1 MIWIALAVAIA
12 ALVAYR
18 LSQRVNVDHLPQSFV
33 VFGLTTT
40 GSDPDRHE
48 IIEIGALRVERDA
61 TVMDSLRRLVTPS
74 RDIPARVTELTGI
87 TQIALNREG
96 KPLEAALREFREFIG
111 ELPLVS
117 FNADVDMNFLVNAT
131 QMSGISIKNPL
142 SCARK
147 MAHRAW
153 PDRKGHGLAELARAD
168 KSGVLAEHRV
178 LRDCRQILSIYLA
191 AASRLGTAQ

>member
-1 MIWIALAVAIA
+1 MIWIALAVLIA

-18 LSQRVNVDHLPQSFV
+18 LHKRVDVDHLPQSFV

-48 IIEIGALRVERDA
+48 IIEIGALRVARDS
-61 TVMDSLRRLVTPS
+61 TINDSFRCLVTPS
-74 RDIPARVTELTGI
+74 RDIPLRVTELTGI

-96 KPLEAALREFREFIG
+96 KPLETVLREFSEFIG

-117 FNADVDMNFLVNAT
+117 FSADVDMNFLGNAT
-131 QMSGISIKNPL
+131 QKSTISIKNPL
-142 SCARK
+142 ACARK

-153 PDRKGHGLAELARAD
+153 PNRKGDSLAELANAE
-168 KSGVLAEHRV
+168 KSGVEAKHRV